1 MRSPWYMQST
11 GHSSMHALSLT
22 STQGSAITYAITISF
37 LSCYQ
42 DGQRGMFAGSE
53 SAVRDAQELLEGRQ
67 LDAGTPV
74 RLAGRTLKAVDGL
87 PVRGGDELWLARG
100 QPVGE
105 LIGMVGAEIRQPRRV
120 SSGGQ
125 ISDQGVDG
133 VVGVFFVGADH
144 SGRSA
149 LDPADDVL
157 VAAACDPA
165 GGVGD
170 GPAVVVERQG
180 RGWQPR

>member
-1 MRSPWYMQST
+1 MQST

-22 STQGSAITYAITISF
+22 STQGSAITYATTVSF

-42 DGQRGMFAGSE
+42 DEQRGMFAGSE
-53 SAVRDAQELLEGRQ
+53 SAVPDAQELLQGRQ
-67 LDAGTPV
+67 LDPGTPAL
-74 RLAGRTLKAVDGL
+74 LAGRTLKAVDGP

-105 LIGMVGAEIRQPRRV
+105 LVGMVVTEIRQPERV

-125 ISDQGVDG
+125 VGDQGVDG

-144 SGRSA
+144 SGR
-149 LDPADDVL
+149 
-157 VAAACDPA
+157 
-165 GGVGD
+165 
-170 GPAVVVERQG
+170 
-180 RGWQPR
+180 